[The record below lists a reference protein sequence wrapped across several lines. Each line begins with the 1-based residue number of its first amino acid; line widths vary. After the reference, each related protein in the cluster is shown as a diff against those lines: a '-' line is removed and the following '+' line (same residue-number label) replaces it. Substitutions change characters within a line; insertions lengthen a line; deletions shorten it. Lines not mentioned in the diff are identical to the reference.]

1 MVFGVDN
8 LEALDNRKV
17 MARRWLNGRQI
28 VVRGAGLLFHHHK
41 LLKGAQ
47 AAPDHGLRQKPCS
60 SSRTADAAPRVQKI
74 RRPR

>member
-41 LLKGAQ
+41 LLKGGA
-47 AAPDHGLRQKPCS
+47 GCTR
-60 SSRTADAAPRVQKI
+60 SRPTPKTLLEQ
-74 RRPR
+74 PHC